1 MVNIN
6 DELQDPV
13 LADLLV
19 ADDAKLVCDMLRE
32 HWPDDPGINPPQ
44 FVYTLDSTMMD
55 SRFGSVRVYSL
66 GQSENIA
73 SCDYSTVTRR
83 PRLSVDVASPNRE
96 MSFKL
101 ARTVY
106 AILMRSRRAGVGELG
121 PYTYLE
127 VTNRKVLNDANGWYH
142 WVFDLRLT
150 GWHIPEISL
159 GT

>member
-6 DELQDPV
+6 DELQDPI
-13 LADLLV
+13 LADILLT
-19 ADDAKLVCDMLRE
+19 DDAKLVCDLIQDE
-32 HWPDDPGINPPQ
+32 WPADPGVTPPQ
-44 FVYTLDSTMMD
+44 FIYGLDSLMRD

-83 PRLSVDVASPNRE
+83 PRLSIDIASPNRE
-96 MSFKL
+96 MSLKL

-106 AILMRSRRAGVGELG
+106 AILMRVRRAGVGRLG
-121 PYTYLE
+121 PYTYIE
-127 VTNRKVLNDANGWYH
+127 VTNRRMLNDANGWYH
-142 WVFDLRLT
+142 WNFDIRLT
-150 GWHIPEISL
+150 GWHIPEISV